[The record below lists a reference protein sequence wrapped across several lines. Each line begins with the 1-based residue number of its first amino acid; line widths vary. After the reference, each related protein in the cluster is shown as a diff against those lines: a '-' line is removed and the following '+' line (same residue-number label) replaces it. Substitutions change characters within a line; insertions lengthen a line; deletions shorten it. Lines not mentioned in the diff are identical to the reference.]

1 MGDLD
6 EPQGYVPDEIGEWSE
21 RKIAIVEKYATAY
34 SGILAKQKWLKH
46 YYIDGFTGG
55 PIALRKDTLDRV
67 VTTARR
73 ILEIEPAFHGYYL
86 VDADPAKAAAMRE
99 ACRLRPQA
107 EALCGNANDLLSG
120 IFEKIQYTQ
129 YKRALCFLDPYKILL
144 AWDVLRAAGKMGTI
158 EAFIHFPTGD
168 IQRNV
173 LRNDHSRLVPAEVE
187 RMSAMWGDDSW
198 KKAAYA
204 EQPTL
209 FGPATTKQPIQS
221 LLDAFAARLKNVAGF
236 KHVSRA
242 LPMRNSMGVIIY
254 HLMFATHQP
263 LALKIAT
270 DVLNSESVRKIDGH
284 KLD

>member
-1 MGDLD
+1 MGDVD
-6 EPQGYVPDEIGEWSE
+6 EIQGYVPDEIGEWSE
-21 RKIAIVEKYATAY
+21 RKIAIVAKYATAY
-34 SGILAKQKWLKH
+34 SGILARQKWLKH

-55 PIALRKDTLDRV
+55 PVALRKDTGDRV

-86 VDADPAKAAAMRE
+86 VDADPAKATAMRE
-99 ACRLRPQA
+99 ACRRRPQA
-107 EALCGNANDLLSG
+107 EALCGDANELLPG
-120 IFEKIQYTQ
+120 IFEQIQYTQ
-129 YKRALCFLDPYKILL
+129 YKRALCFLDPYRLML
-144 AWDVLRAAGKMGTI
+144 AWDVLLAAGKMGTI

-173 LRNDHSRLVPAEVE
+173 LRNDHSKLVPGEVE
-187 RMSAMWGDDSW
+187 RMSAMWGDNSW
-198 KKAAYA
+198 QEAAYA

-209 FGPATTKQPIQS
+209 FGPETAKQPIQD
-221 LLDAFAARLKNVAGF
+221 LLDAFTVRLKNVAGF
-236 KHVSRA
+236 KHVSKA

-254 HLMFATHQP
+254 HLLFATQQP

-270 DVLNSESVRKIDGH
+270 DVLNSESVGKIDGN

>member
-1 MGDLD
+1 MGDIEELH
-6 EPQGYVPDEIGEWSE
+6 GYVPDEIGEWSE
-21 RKIAIVEKYATAY
+21 RKIAIVAKYAAAY
-34 SGILAKQKWLKH
+34 SGILAKQKLLKH

-55 PIALRKDTLDRV
+55 PIALRKDTQDRV
-67 VTTARR
+67 ITTARR

-86 VDADPAKAAAMRE
+86 VDADPAKAAAMRD

-107 EALCGNANDLLSG
+107 EALCGNANELLPG
-120 IFEKIQYTQ
+120 IFEQIQYSQ

-144 AWDVLRAAGKMGTI
+144 AWEVLRAAGKLGTI

-198 KKAAYA
+198 QKAAYA
-204 EQPTL
+204 EQATL
-209 FGPATTKQPIQS
+209 FGPETAKQPIQS
-221 LLDAFAARLKNVAGF
+221 LLDAFTARLKNVVGF
-236 KHVSRA
+236 KHVSKA
-242 LPMRNSMGVIIY
+242 LPMRNSTGVVIY
-254 HLMFATHQP
+254 HLLFAAQQP
-263 LALKIAT
+263 LAIKIAT
-270 DVLNSESVRKIDGH
+270 DVLNSESVRKVDGN